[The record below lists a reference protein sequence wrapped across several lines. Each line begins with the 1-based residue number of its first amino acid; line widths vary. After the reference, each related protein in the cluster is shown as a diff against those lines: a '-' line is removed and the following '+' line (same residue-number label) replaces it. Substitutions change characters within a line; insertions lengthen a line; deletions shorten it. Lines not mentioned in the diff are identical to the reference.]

1 MKNTH
6 EGDDKISMK
15 ELSVERAR
23 SILDYLCGCKC
34 EEGTNLEDFAPKV
47 RELDECIY
55 NYCCMQNFDPRTV
68 TPCPWSIYDKRA
80 ETEGFILRS
89 PYEARWTKAL
99 FAAARDMARSAPA
112 LIQEGKA
119 DYALKTCCK
128 FVWNIE
134 GITGVQGSIWKAMN
148 TPKQIICIMGRSG
161 SGKSTLESTLESLG
175 YERIISCTTRPPR
188 GNERDGVEYHFVSRE
203 KFAGLIENG
212 SLMEYAEYNGNLY
225 GSPKPVALKN
235 VVVLEPQG
243 YANLKKMYPQTLG
256 VFIYLPEDVIVQRL
270 SGRKDTSPEEIARRM
285 AGDKEVFADIQEKA
299 DFVLDGRM
307 PIKEAVEAVICMAKQ
322 KGDEWV

>member
-1 MKNTH
+1 MKNTDKSV
-6 EGDDKISMK
+6 GKISMK
-15 ELSVERAR
+15 ELSIERAR
-23 SILDYLCGCKC
+23 SILDYFCNCKC

-47 RELDECIY
+47 RELDECVY
-55 NYCCMQNFDPRTV
+55 NYCCMHNFDPRTV
-68 TPCPWSIYDKRA
+68 TPCPWDIYSKLSK
-80 ETEGFILRS
+80 TVNFVLWS
-89 PYEARWTKAL
+89 PYEAQWVKAL
-99 FAAARDMARSAPA
+99 FAAARDITSKAPA
-112 LIQEGKA
+112 LIQEGKT
-119 DYALKTCCK
+119 DYTLKTCCK

-203 KFAGLIENG
+203 KFAELIENG
-212 SLMEYAEYNGNLY
+212 SLLEYAEYNGNLY
-225 GSPKPVALKN
+225 GSPKPAAFKS

-243 YANLKKMYPQTLG
+243 YANLKKTYSQTLG

-270 SGRKDTSPEEIARRM
+270 SNRKDTSPEEIARRM
-285 AGDKEVFADIQEKA
+285 AGDKEVFANIQEKA

-307 PIKEAVEAVICMAKQ
+307 PIKEAAKIIDKMATYK
-322 KGDEWV
+322 K

>member
-6 EGDDKISMK
+6 EEDDKISMK
-15 ELSVERAR
+15 EISIERAR
-23 SILDYLCGCKC
+23 SILDYLCNCKC
-34 EEGTNLEDFAPKV
+34 EEGTSLEDIAPKV

-55 NYCCMQNFDPRTV
+55 NYCCMHNFDPRTV
-68 TPCPWSIYDKRA
+68 TPCPWDIYSKLSK
-80 ETEGFILRS
+80 TKNFVLLS
-89 PYEARWTKAL
+89 PYEAQWVKAL
-99 FAAARDMARSAPA
+99 FSAARDITSKAPA
-112 LIQEGKA
+112 LIQEGKT

-203 KFAGLIENG
+203 KFAELIENG
-212 SLMEYAEYNGNLY
+212 SLLEHAEYNGNLY
-225 GSPKPVALKN
+225 GSPKPAALKN

-285 AGDKEVFADIQEKA
+285 SGDKEVFADIQEKA

-307 PIKEAVEAVICMAKQ
+307 PIKEAAKIIAKMATDK
-322 KGDEWV
+322 E